1 MQNTKNTNE
10 WVNWIEE
17 SISKEYYRLYE
28 QKHFSNIQKVGIGG
42 FGKVYRASW
51 KNSKYF
57 ALKSFFNLDDVT
69 AKEIVHELKLQRD
82 IQFHNNIIKFYGIAK
97 FDPEND
103 NAQSKNYLL
112 VMEYADSGPLKN
124 YLKENFNNLTWD
136 DKYNLAYQLACAVLC
151 LHNEGIVHRDLHSGN
166 ILVHQNTIKLS
177 DFGLSKRIES
187 SSNTQS
193 NPFRIIP
200 YVDPKKF
207 SEQRKNKNST
217 QIFSLN
223 EKSDIYSVGVL
234 FWEIS
239 SGQPPFYTEDEKYDV
254 DLAIEISQG
263 LREEPIS
270 NTPEDYIKIYTECWN
285 GEPDNRPTINQVV
298 ERLREIITK
307 TNITT
312 ENNISASLNTDSHGE
327 MSQIIQNFNKM
338 NTKEIVP
345 ANIIIEN
352 DSFEIVNN
360 IVNYIFKI
368 VNVGKEFTLTKST
381 RNILDYFNNNNI
393 NSQEIYDWLLINQNN
408 SDSMFLLGYF
418 NYLGIE
424 TSEDNKKAFDLF
436 INASEQGHIL
446 AQLYVGSCYQ
456 SGYGTTKDKELALKY
471 YEKIANLGYAS
482 GLLKV
487 GYCYDCGI
495 GTSVNYQ
502 KAIELYQQ
510 AESLGNI
517 VAQYNVGTMYLNGEG
532 VDKDYNK
539 AFELYQ
545 QAANSGNCNAQHG
558 LGLIYEYGMGIEKDI
573 NQAIYWYE
581 KSAKQGYKKAQNA
594 LEIIK
599 LSF

>member
-285 GEPDNRPTINQVV
+285 GEPDNRPTINQA
-298 ERLREIITK
+298 
-307 TNITT
+307 TNSGNFIAQS
-312 ENNISASLNTDSHGE
+312 NIGVMYE
-327 MSQIIQNFNKM
+327 
-338 NTKEIVP
+338 
-345 ANIIIEN
+345 
-352 DSFEIVNN
+352 
-360 IVNYIFKI
+360 
-368 VNVGKEFTLTKST
+368 
-381 RNILDYFNNNNI
+381 
-393 NSQEIYDWLLINQNN
+393 
-408 SDSMFLLGYF
+408 
-418 NYLGIE
+418 
-424 TSEDNKKAFDLF
+424 
-436 INASEQGHIL
+436 
-446 AQLYVGSCYQ
+446 
-456 SGYGTTKDKELALKY
+456 SG
-471 YEKIANLGYAS
+471 N
-482 GLLKV
+482 
-487 GYCYDCGI
+487 
-495 GTSVNYQ
+495 
-502 KAIELYQQ
+502 
-510 AESLGNI
+510 
-517 VAQYNVGTMYLNGEG
+517 G
-532 VDKDYNK
+532 VDQDYDK

-545 QAANSGNCNAQHG
+545 QAANSGNYLAQYN
-558 LGLIYEYGMGIEKDI
+558 LANMYKRGMGIEKDI

-581 KSAKQGYKKAQNA
+581 KSAKQGFQNAQNT
-594 LEIIK
+594 LKIIK
-599 LSF
+599 LVYDLKLKYINK

>member
-1 MQNTKNTNE
+1 MAKINN
-10 WVNWIEE
+10 
-17 SISKEYYRLYE
+17 SGLRL
-28 QKHFSNIQKVGIGG
+28 
-42 FGKVYRASW
+42 
-51 KNSKYF
+51 
-57 ALKSFFNLDDVT
+57 L

-103 NAQSKNYLL
+103 DVQSKNYLL

-207 SEQRKNKNST
+207 SERRKNKNST

-239 SGQPPFYTEDEKYDV
+239 SGQLPFYTKGEKYDI

-263 LREEPIS
+263 LREEPIPD
-270 NTPEDYIKIYTECWN
+270 TPEDYIKIYTECWN
-285 GEPDNRPTINQVV
+285 
-298 ERLREIITK
+298 
-307 TNITT
+307 
-312 ENNISASLNTDSHGE
+312 
-327 MSQIIQNFNKM
+327 
-338 NTKEIVP
+338 
-345 ANIIIEN
+345 
-352 DSFEIVNN
+352 
-360 IVNYIFKI
+360 
-368 VNVGKEFTLTKST
+368 
-381 RNILDYFNNNNI
+381 
-393 NSQEIYDWLLINQNN
+393 
-408 SDSMFLLGYF
+408 
-418 NYLGIE
+418 GIE

-436 INASEQGHIL
+436 INASEQGHTL
-446 AQLYVGSCYQ
+446 ALLYVGLCYQ
-456 SGYGTTKDKELALKY
+456 LGHGTIEDGNLALKY

-482 GLLKV
+482 GLLRA
-487 GYCYDCGI
+487 GYCYVFGV
-495 GTSVNYQ
+495 GTNINYQ
-502 KAIELYQQ
+502 IAVKLFQQ
-510 AESLGNI
+510 AENLGNI
-517 VAQYNVGTMYLNGEG
+517 SAQHNLALRYFNGQG

-539 AFELYQ
+539 AFELYHK
-545 QAANSGNCNAQHG
+545 AANSGNRNAQYNLAG
-558 LGLIYEYGMGIEKDI
+558 MYEYGMGIEMDI

-594 LEIIK
+594 LELIK
-599 LSF
+599 LSLLSF